1 MGIALAIA
9 LNNLLLLLNVAKYSK
24 AYQEAAEVLY
34 SPSFPKQ
41 ILLTGIL
48 IPIIEEI
55 MFRGIVFRILRKWIP
70 FVWAMLITSLL
81 FGAYHGNLVQ
91 FIYASLCGVFLAYVY
106 EKTKS
111 ILAPIF
117 SHMAMNI
124 VACTMTEYELF
135 SWMFHDIWRVLGST
149 LFCVVLFGTLL
160 VVVRKWMLQK
170 C

>member
-1 MGIALAIA
+1 
-9 LNNLLLLLNVAKYSK
+9 
-24 AYQEAAEVLY
+24 
-34 SPSFPKQ
+34 
-41 ILLTGIL
+41 
-48 IPIIEEI
+48 

-106 EKTKS
+106 ENTKS

-160 VVVRKWMLQK
+160 VVVRKWMLQN